1 MHGVCV
7 LFIVCFVYFLL
18 SLRIL
23 FDIASQRRYTENL
36 DPFNLVVRPSVCVFP
51 SSFVCSSMRPPIHA
65 SFCSC
70 VRATTAGG
78 GGDGGLVIKRL
89 MHFKFILCFSSD
101 GRPAVPW
108 IGNCLL
114 KL

>member
-1 MHGVCV
+1 MAFVFYLLYV
-7 LFIVCFVYFLL
+7 LCIFLL

-51 SSFVCSSMRPPIHA
+51 SSFVCSSVRPPIHA

-78 GGDGGLVIKRL
+78 GDGGLVIRLL

-101 GRPAVPW
+101 GRPAVAW